1 MKFLKSKVRTSVM
14 QRYISN
20 NKKKKNESIAEYV
33 LLGAKR
39 TSTVDTLSFE
49 RN

>member
-1 MKFLKSKVRTSVM
+1 M

-20 NKKKKNESIAEYV
+20 NKKKNESIAEYV

>member
-20 NKKKKNESIAEYV
+20 NKKKYESIAEYV